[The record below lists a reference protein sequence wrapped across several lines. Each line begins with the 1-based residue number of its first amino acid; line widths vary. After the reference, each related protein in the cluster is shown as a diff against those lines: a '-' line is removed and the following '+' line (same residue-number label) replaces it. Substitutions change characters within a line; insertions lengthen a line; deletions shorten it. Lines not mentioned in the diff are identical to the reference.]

1 MTPVIICINT
11 EACPIEHSSHLIVPA
26 CVLTQAMGY
35 LNNGLWV
42 RDRPLVKGNLYVRVI
57 FEGSLDR
64 KLRH

>member
-1 MTPVIICINT
+1 MTPVIICIDT
-11 EACPIEHSSHLIVPA
+11 EAGSIEHSSHMVVPSG
-26 CVLTQAMGY
+26 VFTQAMGY

-42 RDRPLVKGNLYVRVI
+42 RHRPLVKDNLYARVI